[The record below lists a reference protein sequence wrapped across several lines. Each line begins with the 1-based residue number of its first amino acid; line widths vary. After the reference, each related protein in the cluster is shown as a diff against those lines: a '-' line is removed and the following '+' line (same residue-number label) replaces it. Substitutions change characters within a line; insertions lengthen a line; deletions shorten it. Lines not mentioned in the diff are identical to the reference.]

1 MVREVGIITLDL
13 ISCIRSANEFPLHS
27 EERQKE
33 QAVAKELIK
42 KLKDRIPVLR
52 GCRCMGLAQEAA
64 LMKTLG
70 NLEIGFNYW
79 IESDKKR

>member
-1 MVREVGIITLDL
+1 MEL
-13 ISCIRSANEFPLHS
+13 ISSIRVANEFPLHS
-27 EERQKE
+27 EERRKE

-42 KLKDRIPVLR
+42 KINDRIPVLR
-52 GCRCMGLAQEAA
+52 GCRCMSLAQEAA
-64 LMKTLG
+64 LTKSLG